1 MTTKVR
7 LQQNQ
12 KCVRYYQMSR
22 NPVNTIPIENFLQK
36 AKVATK
42 TQQRELKLDSKEFK
56 DLSDSIAMLMTRLV
70 ELQDKRLQQP
80 EDVSVDI
87 KMDGG
92 NF

>member
-1 MTTKVR
+1 MTTKGR

-42 TQQRELKLDSKEFK
+42 TQQRELKLDSKEYK
-56 DLSDSIAMLMTRLV
+56 DLSDSIAILMTRLV

-80 EDVSVDI
+80 QDVSVDI

>member
-1 MTTKVR
+1 
-7 LQQNQ
+7 
-12 KCVRYYQMSR
+12 MSQ

-42 TQQRELKLDSKEFK
+42 TQQRELKLDSKEYK

-80 EDVSVDI
+80 QDVSVDI